1 MKIVSMADD
10 GRQVISVLSD
20 LYVGQKEFGFRAST
34 ISGLGKL
41 GFPIAP
47 GYFISF
53 KIMN

>member
-1 MKIVSMADD
+1 MADD
-10 GRQVISVLSD
+10 AKHVISVSSD

-34 ISGLGKL
+34 ISRLGKL

-53 KIMN
+53 EI